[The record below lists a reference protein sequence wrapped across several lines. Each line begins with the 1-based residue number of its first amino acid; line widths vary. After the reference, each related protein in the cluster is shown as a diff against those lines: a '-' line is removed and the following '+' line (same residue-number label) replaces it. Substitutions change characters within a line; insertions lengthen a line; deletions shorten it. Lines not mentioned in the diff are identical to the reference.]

1 MSTAQR
7 IGFIVLIVVGVVAAV
22 YAFEYLTVAIHHLP
36 SWVPG
41 RHRGHGHYHKRGA
54 ILGLIAVLCLGGAG
68 YIFYRARSQGG
79 AGGSDGE
86 ATTAA
91 ATPAAQPA
99 AQDAGAPA
107 QDASS
112 LLGGAEEPPKE

>member
-1 MSTAQR
+1 M
-7 IGFIVLIVVGVVAAV
+7 GFIVLIVVGVVAAV

-41 RHRGHGHYHKRGA
+41 RHHGRGHYHKRGGILAVIA
-54 ILGLIAVLCLGGAG
+54 IACFGGAG
-68 YIFYRARSQGG
+68 YIFYRARAKGG
-79 AGGSDGE
+79 AAGPDSTPTP
-86 ATTAA
+86 ATTATTA
-91 ATPAAQPA
+91 PTT
-99 AQDAGAPA
+99 GTPA